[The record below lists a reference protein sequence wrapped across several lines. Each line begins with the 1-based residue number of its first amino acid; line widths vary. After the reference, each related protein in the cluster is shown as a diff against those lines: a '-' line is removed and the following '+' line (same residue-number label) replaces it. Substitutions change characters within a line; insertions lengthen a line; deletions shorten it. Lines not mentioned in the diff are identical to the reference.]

1 MILTRIKIVQQNW
14 HRIKIVQQNWQKI
27 NYMNIFLLLSTEWDN
42 KNEQEDN
49 FC

>member
-1 MILTRIKIVQQNW
+1 
-14 HRIKIVQQNWQKI
+14 
-27 NYMNIFLLLSTEWDN
+27 MNIFLLLSTEWDN